1 MKLITKNKKAYY
13 NYFLESFI
21 EAGIELKGTEVKSI
35 YLGNVRI
42 DEAFIVFQKN
52 EAFIINMHIA
62 KYEFGNIWNLE
73 TDRKRKLLLHKKE
86 IIKLEH
92 HIKKEKL
99 TIIPTKIYFTHG
111 KIKLEIATG
120 KGKKL
125 FDKRE
130 IIKKRDLNREVRG

>member
-1 MKLITKNKKAYY
+1 MKQIVKNKKAHY
-13 NYFLESFI
+13 NYFLETFI
-21 EAGIELKGTEVKSI
+21 EVGIELKGTEVKSI

-42 DEAFIVFQKN
+42 DDAYITFHKN
-52 EAFIINMHIA
+52 EAYIINMHIA

-86 IIKLEH
+86 ILKIQHQL
-92 HIKKEKL
+92 KKDSL
-99 TIIPTKIYFTHG
+99 TIIPTKLYFKHG
-111 KIKLEIATG
+111 KIKLEIAIA

-130 IIKKRDLNREVRG
+130 VIKKRDLSRESRN

>member
-1 MKLITKNKKAYY
+1 MKLIVRNKKAHY
-13 NYFLESFI
+13 NYFLDSFI
-21 EAGIELKGTEVKSI
+21 EVGIELKGTEVKSI

-42 DEAFIVFQKN
+42 DDAYITFHKN
-52 EAFIINMHIA
+52 EAYIINMHIA

-86 IIKLEH
+86 IVKLEH
-92 HIKKEKL
+92 LIKKDSL
-99 TIIPTKIYFTHG
+99 TIVPTKIYFKNG

-130 IIKKRDLNREVRG
+130 VIKKRDSNREVRN